1 MYPQHLLTSEV
12 LFMTNSEEEN
22 KTDKD
27 SIICDS
33 VVEIEN
39 YLSLALNYIENKEE
53 IEDFNPIYLALEKIQ
68 DEVIKIKNIYDYNLQ

>member
-1 MYPQHLLTSEV
+1 
-12 LFMTNSEEEN
+12 MTNSEEEN